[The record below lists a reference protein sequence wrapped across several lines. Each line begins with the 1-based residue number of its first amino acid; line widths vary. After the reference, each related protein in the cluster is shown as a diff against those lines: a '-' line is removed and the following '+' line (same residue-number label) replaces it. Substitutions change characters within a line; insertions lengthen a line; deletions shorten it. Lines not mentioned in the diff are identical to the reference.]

1 MLIQPVKPKFY
12 EMIDFVLLT
21 VSSKPEQVLVYQ
33 VSESLDRLLHELLDK
48 KRLESLSQEE
58 ESDLRTLLA
67 FADIVIF
74 SKAKALEQLDTT
86 E

>member
-67 FADIVIF
+67 FADVVIL